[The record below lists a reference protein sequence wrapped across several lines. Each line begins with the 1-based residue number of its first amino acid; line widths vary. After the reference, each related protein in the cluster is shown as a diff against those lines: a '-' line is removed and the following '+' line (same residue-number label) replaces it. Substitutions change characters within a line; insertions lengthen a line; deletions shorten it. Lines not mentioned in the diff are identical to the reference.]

1 MHLLESSEPEPIA
14 RDIQRRPEF
23 TASLLDNVGSMG
35 HRYASESTVS
45 YRALPITRR
54 CNSMNASIELVSH
67 IGRRPRAPSGGQFT
81 LKNLASSTS
90 QDDIS
95 RSLKDRN
102 ISPEASVQLLGIYKP
117 GWVHKS

>member
-1 MHLLESSEPEPIA
+1 MHLLESSEPQSIA
-14 RDIQRRPEF
+14 RDIRRRPEF
-23 TASLLDNVGSMG
+23 TGTLLDNVESMG

-45 YRALPITRR
+45 YRPLPITRR
-54 CNSMNASIELVSH
+54 CNSMSASIELVSH

-102 ISPEASVQLLGIYKP
+102 IPPEALVQLLGICKP
-117 GWVHKS
+117 GCVHKN